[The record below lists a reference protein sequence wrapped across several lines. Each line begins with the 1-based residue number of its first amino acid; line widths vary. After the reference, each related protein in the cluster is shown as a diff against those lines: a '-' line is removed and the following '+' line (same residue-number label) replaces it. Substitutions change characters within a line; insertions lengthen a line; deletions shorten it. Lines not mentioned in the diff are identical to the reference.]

1 MRHMLHLVVI
11 GLLALAAPAIG
22 AEEQPAYRLVVLGD
36 SLSAGFGLSDDEALP
51 ATLGRALAARGLDRV
66 IVINAGVSGDTT
78 AGGLARFDFSVGPD
92 ADGVII
98 ALGAND
104 VLQGQPPAQTRAN
117 LAAMIDRAQVRGLD
131 IVLAGMLAPVNMGAE
146 YRQEYDAIYP
156 ELSEAEDVALYPF
169 LLAPVALRPEYLQRD
184 GLHPTAQGVE
194 RIAEPLADFI
204 AATLFSLP
212 HREPVLEP
220 TP

>member
-11 GLLALAAPAIG
+11 GLLALAAPAHAADG
-22 AEEQPAYRLVVLGD
+22 QPAYRLVVLGD
-36 SLSAGFGLSDDEALP
+36 SLSAGFGLGDDEALP
-51 ATLGRALAARGLDRV
+51 AALGRALAARGLAQV

-104 VLQGQPPAQTRAN
+104 ALQGRPPEQTRAD
-117 LAAMIDRAQVRGLD
+117 LAAMIDRAQARGLD
-131 IVLAGMLAPVNMGAE
+131 IVLAGMLAPVNLGAE
-146 YRQEYDAIYP
+146 YQQEFDAIYRQ
-156 ELSEAEDVALYPF
+156 LSEAEDVPLYPF
-169 LLAPVALRPEYLQRD
+169 LLAPVALHPEFLLRD

-194 RIAEPLADFI
+194 RMAEPLADFI
-204 AATLFSLP
+204 ATALFEVPLP
-212 HREPVLEP
+212 EPAP
-220 TP
+220 